1 VEERAAPDP
10 LTRYRALQVIS
21 ILLIAI
27 GLAASVAV
35 VVVNQGQGGSTCEPP
50 VQSTAMALDQAMTQL
65 LVLVVGGLALIV
77 GLILNATRAI
87 IVRAS
92 LPASRYRGP
101 AIMVLYLIATI
112 VATVGSLFAAGDL
125 VALVCG
131 GRASVGGTLLVLTI
145 TQVGLTATAFGL
157 VALPN
162 GLQGVRLLPA
172 RGLGRS
178 MLIGLALAV
187 PAWVAAQLA
196 GVLVMRLL
204 ELVNVRPA
212 EGIADAA
219 VSRADPTVLILALVL
234 VAPVAEEIFFRGLVY
249 NAWER
254 EYGAMRAVWGS
265 ALLFAVIHGSLFAL
279 VPIFGLGIALALLYR
294 ATRSLPATIVLH
306 ASFNAITVTLALLAR
321 AGILDLPT

>member
-1 VEERAAPDP
+1 
-10 LTRYRALQVIS
+10 
-21 ILLIAI
+21 
-27 GLAASVAV
+27 
-35 VVVNQGQGGSTCEPP
+35 
-50 VQSTAMALDQAMTQL
+50 MTQL

-77 GLILNATRAI
+77 GLILNATRSI
-87 IVRAS
+87 IVRAT
-92 LPASRYRGP
+92 LAPSRYRGP
-101 AIMVLYLIATI
+101 AIMVLLLIATI

-162 GLQGVRLLPA
+162 GLHGVRLLPA

-178 MLIGLALAV
+178 MLIGLALAI
-187 PAWVAAQLA
+187 PAWVAAQLT

-204 ELVNVRPA
+204 ELVNIRPA

-219 VSRADPTVLILALVL
+219 VARADPTVLILALVL
-234 VAPVAEEIFFRGLVY
+234 VAPVAEEIFFRGVVY

-254 EYGAMRAVWGS
+254 EYGAVRAVWGS

-321 AGILDLPT
+321 AGVLDLPT